1 MLEPTS
7 RPMMRCRNH
16 APSCRLRSRSLGPIR
31 MTLRPARLAA
41 VLSLLA
47 ILRFG
52 SAAAADSPN
61 IVLIYADDLGYGDVG
76 CYRATRVRTPNIDR
90 LAREGLRFTDAHAP
104 SSTSDLW
111 PQLFSD
117 VNCIALWISSE
128 KILTRLYSVLH
139 WFHKR
144 LEVHVKNP
152 RENRC
157 FQTIIVCSFV

>member
-1 MLEPTS
+1 
-7 RPMMRCRNH
+7 
-16 APSCRLRSRSLGPIR
+16 

-76 CYRATRVRTPNIDR
+76 CYGATRVRTPNIDR

-104 SSTSDLW
+104 SSTWRAETGTGQKRRRSFD
-111 PQLFSD
+111 
-117 VNCIALWISSE
+117 SSCVPV
-128 KILTRLYSVLH
+128 SSP
-139 WFHKR
+139 
-144 LEVHVKNP
+144 EVGMQAPPDH
-152 RENRC
+152 
-157 FQTIIVCSFV
+157 